1 MKKNTIKSMSFEEA
15 ENKAINYT
23 RLDSTG
29 TKVFDKLDNKEM
41 KMVLILNTMQI
52 NDFITAIEHKI
63 DNTKIT
69 EDRSDLLL
77 GYKLGL
83 ESALDLWYNAKHY
96 LDNENKKEE
105 K

>member
-1 MKKNTIKSMSFEEA
+1 
-15 ENKAINYT
+15 
-23 RLDSTG
+23 
-29 TKVFDKLDNKEM
+29 
-41 KMVLILNTMQI
+41 MQI